1 MRAFVYLSLLLG
13 ILVQPAF
20 GADLSEMY
28 ANEVLQNDARRLRTA
43 VGKIYELGIK
53 PSLSRSERNGMGDV
67 EFRFPMPK
75 PGDDPLNFYAYRD
88 GSKAIV
94 VMPVLSLK
102 ALEDLTTA
110 YAWAQVNGFR
120 QSTID
125 LYYAA
130 LRHRPISKFPGQ
142 KYTDVLTA
150 LGIPQDAY
158 KQPGVDSLSL
168 SLRNEAYAFIIAHE
182 LAHLLFRHK
191 GYAEITKAQAR
202 ADEVQSD
209 RFALDVLARTATPPL
224 GVVFFFQAQIY
235 RFRHRG
241 EFNSRDAW
249 SNYLMTAA
257 THPMPVDRLKSM
269 ASYVSGPLADRR
281 GQEKKLWREI
291 GGLIKQL
298 AVILE
303 DGDLPLCIAR
313 VAAEAPWHVLK
324 PGDSDPSWAM
334 ESVCGGR

>member
-1 MRAFVYLSLLLG
+1 M
-13 ILVQPAF
+13 QPAL
-20 GADLSEMY
+20 GANLSEMY
-28 ANEVLQNDARRLRTA
+28 AEEALQNDAKRLRTA
-43 VGKIYELGIK
+43 VGKIYKLGIK
-53 PSLSRSERNGMGDV
+53 PSLSRSESSGIGDV
-67 EFRFPMPK
+67 EFRFPLPR

-88 GSKAIV
+88 GRKAIV

-130 LRHRPISKFPGQ
+130 LRHRPISKFPGR

-150 LGIPQDAY
+150 LGIPKDAY

-182 LAHLLFRHK
+182 LAHVLFRHK

-209 RFALDVLARTATPPL
+209 RFALDVMARTATPPL
-224 GVVFFFQAQIY
+224 GAVFYFQAQIY

-241 EFNSRDAW
+241 EFKTNDAW
-249 SNYLMTAA
+249 TNYLMTVA
-257 THPMPVDRLKSM
+257 THPMAVDRLKSM
-269 ASYVSGPLADRR
+269 ARYISGPLADRR
-281 GQEKKLWREI
+281 GPEKKLWTGI
-291 GGLIKQL
+291 GGLMKQL
-298 AVILE
+298 AAILE
-303 DGDLPLCIAR
+303 DGDLAVCIAR

-324 PGDSDPSWAM
+324 PGDSDPNWAM
-334 ESVCGGR
+334 EAVCGGG

>member
-1 MRAFVYLSLLLG
+1 MRAFAYLSLLLG
-13 ILVQPAF
+13 FLAQPAF
-20 GADLSEMY
+20 GAKLSEMY
-28 ANEVLQNDARRLRTA
+28 PTEVLQNDAKRLRTA
-43 VGKIYELGIK
+43 VGKIYDLGIK
-53 PSLSRSERNGMGDV
+53 PSLSSSELRGIGQV
-67 EFRFPMPK
+67 EFQFPMPS
-75 PGDDPLNFYAYRD
+75 PGDDPLNFYAYRN
-88 GSKAIV
+88 GRKAIV

-130 LRHRPISKFPGQ
+130 LRHRPISKFPDQ

-150 LGIPQDAY
+150 LGIPHDAY

-182 LAHLLFRHK
+182 LAHVLYRHK

-202 ADEVQSD
+202 ADEVESD

-224 GVVFFFQAQIY
+224 GAVFYFQAQIY

-241 EFNSRDAW
+241 EFRTSNAW
-249 SNYLMTAA
+249 SNYLMTVA
-257 THPMPVDRLKSM
+257 THPMAVDRLKSM
-269 ASYVSGPLADRR
+269 ASYISGPLADRR
-281 GQEKKLWREI
+281 GREKQLWKDI
-291 GGLIKQL
+291 GGLVKQL
-298 AVILE
+298 AVLLE
-303 DGDLPLCIAR
+303 DGDLALCIAR
-313 VAAEAPWHVLK
+313 VAAKAPWHVLK
-324 PGDSDPSWAM
+324 PGDSDPNWAI
-334 ESVCGGR
+334 ESVCGGL